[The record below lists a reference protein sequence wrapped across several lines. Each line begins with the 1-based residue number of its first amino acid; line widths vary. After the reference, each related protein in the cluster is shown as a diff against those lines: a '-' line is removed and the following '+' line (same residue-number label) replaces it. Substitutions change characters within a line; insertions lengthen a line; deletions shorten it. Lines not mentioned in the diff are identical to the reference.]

1 MLGAV
6 ERRAWALWK
15 PEERAPRVD
24 ARGMSCLNMAAKCRA
39 RVGEAERGWRG
50 AAAQGIRVVARSDGV
65 W

>member
-24 ARGMSCLNMAAKCRA
+24 ARGMSCLNMAAICIA
-39 RVGEAERGWRG
+39 RVGEVERVERSGGARYGGGGAEGW
-50 AAAQGIRVVARSDGV
+50 DG
-65 W
+65 

>member
-1 MLGAV
+1 MLGAD

-39 RVGEAERGWRG
+39 RVGEAEGGGEERR
-50 AAAQGIRVVARSDGV
+50 RKV
-65 W
+65 